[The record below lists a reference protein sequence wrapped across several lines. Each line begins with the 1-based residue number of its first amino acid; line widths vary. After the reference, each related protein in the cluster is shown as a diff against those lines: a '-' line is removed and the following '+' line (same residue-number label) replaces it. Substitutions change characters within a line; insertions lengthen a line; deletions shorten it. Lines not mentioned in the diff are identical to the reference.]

1 MRVCLKVSLRRKVY
15 ATRKIDVFNK
25 NLYDRK
31 PKKQYILIKNMY
43 CFYYTEVVVFTS
55 CNILEEKEEKYVMHQ
70 NRQFN

>member
-55 CNILEEKEEKYVMHQ
+55 CNIEEKEEKYVMHQ